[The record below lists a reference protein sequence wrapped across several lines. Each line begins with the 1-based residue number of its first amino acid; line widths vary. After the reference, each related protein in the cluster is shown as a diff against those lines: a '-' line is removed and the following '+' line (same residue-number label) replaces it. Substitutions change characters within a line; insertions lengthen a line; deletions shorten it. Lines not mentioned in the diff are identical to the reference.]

1 MSHSLRIAILT
12 HSTNPRGGV
21 VHALALGDA
30 LTLMGHQVVVHAP
43 DVTGRGFF
51 RQTACSTLGVP
62 AAPVAGGTLAMVET
76 RIADY
81 VDHFQSAANRRF
93 DVYHAHDGIS
103 GNALATLKEAGLI
116 GGFARTVHHVDRF
129 GDPRIA
135 SLQQR
140 SIVKASAH
148 FTVSGLWRDHLRSEF
163 GFDAT
168 IVGNGVDTGRYT
180 PARDGGEP
188 ELKARLGIGD
198 GPVFLSVGGVEQ
210 RKNTVRILEAFAQAR
225 MALPDAQLVI
235 AGGASVLDHRGFA
248 EEFRAALDQSGLP
261 AGAVAVTGPLDD
273 NDMPRLYRLGGVL
286 VFPSLKEGF
295 GLVVIE
301 AMASGIPVVVSRIA
315 PFTEYLGDE
324 EAVWCDPTHTGSIA
338 NAMVSA
344 LGEPLRGRL
353 SRLGQSVA
361 KRHDWAATARAH
373 LPVYT
378 RPPVQQ
384 YPKEPA
390 YA

>member
-1 MSHSLRIAILT
+1 MSHGLRIAILT

-21 VHALALGDA
+21 VHSLALGDA
-30 LTLMGHQVVVHAP
+30 LARMGHEVAVHAP
-43 DVTGRGFF
+43 DADGRGFF
-51 RQTACSTLGVP
+51 RQTACSTISVP
-62 AAPVAGGTLAMVET
+62 AAPVTGGTLAMVET

-81 VDHFQSAANRRF
+81 VDHFQGAANRHF

-116 GGFARTVHHVDRF
+116 AGFARTVHHVDRF
-129 GDPRIA
+129 DDPRIA

-140 SIVKASAH
+140 SIVEASAH
-148 FTVSGLWRDHLRSEF
+148 FTVSSLWRDHLRSEF
-163 GFDAT
+163 GLEAT
-168 IVGNGVDTGRYT
+168 IVGNGVDTARYQK
-180 PARDGGEP
+180 RQDGGEE
-188 ELKARLGIGD
+188 ELKTRLGIGE

-225 MALPDAQLVI
+225 MLLPDAQLVV
-235 AGGASVLDHRGFA
+235 AGGASVLDHSGYA
-248 EEFRAALDQSGLP
+248 EEFRVVHTQSGLL
-261 AGAVAVTGPLDD
+261 AAAVIVTGPLDD
-273 NDMPRLYRLGGVL
+273 ADMPRLYRLADAL

-295 GLVVIE
+295 GLAVIE
-301 AMASGIPVVVSRIA
+301 AMASGVPVVVSRIA

-324 EAVWCDPTHTGSIA
+324 EAVWCDPSHTGSIA

-344 LGEPLRGRL
+344 LREPLHGRL

-361 KRHDWAATARAH
+361 KRHDWAASARAH
-373 LPVYT
+373 LPVYEHLREAT
-378 RPPVQQ
+378 
-384 YPKEPA
+384 